1 MWLICETYE
10 SLLSMVSGSR
20 GPTFNVGIIN
30 VQQGE
35 VITIWVGEHSLRG
48 VCLLPLI
55 WWSQP
60 DVRNY
65 TNQSAPEYE
74 VRMDIPDNID
84 TMVRIS
90 LLHLNSGLTMSI
102 FDIWGSR
109 GNSAMR
115 PPKYVRF
122 PSSSS
127 AAR

>member
-1 MWLICETYE
+1 
-10 SLLSMVSGSR
+10 MVEGRR
-20 GPTFNVGIIN
+20 GPTFNVGIIDI
-30 VQQGE
+30 QQGE
-35 VITIWVGEHSLRG
+35 VVTIWVGEHGLRG
-48 VCLLPLI
+48 VGLFPLV

-65 TNQSAPEYE
+65 TNWSAREYE
-74 VRMDIPDNID
+74 VRTGIPDNID

-90 LLHLNSGLTMSI
+90 LLHLNSGLTMSV

-109 GNSAMR
+109 GNSAMM